1 MRVYTIW
8 FTRSSIKTMSSLK
21 NKLFQVRKFLAIA
34 LVIFS
39 APVFS
44 LNSYTDN
51 DKYTASFSAEYSSAY
66 SIDKCFDGSN
76 TSGTCASIQGGTMSI
91 IFKESSDITNLNL
104 ILASTSHIYD
114 YLEVDG
120 TRYEYELS
128 GIYNFLNVTN
138 ITVFSKS
145 TSFVYLKEIIFDFE
159 TVVTDGNGNNNNI
172 SEGVNWSMFSYSFTI
187 VGVLALFGRGVKA
200 VLDIVKYG

>member
-1 MRVYTIW
+1 
-8 FTRSSIKTMSSLK
+8 MSSLK

-51 DKYTASFSAEYSSAY
+51 DKYTASFSAPYSSAY
-66 SIDKCFDGSN
+66 DIEKCFDGS
-76 TSGTCASIQGGTMSI
+76 TATGYQCLSVTGGTMSI
-91 IFKESSDITNLNL
+91 VFNEPSDVIHLNL
-104 ILASTSHIYD
+104 VLGSTSHIYD

-120 TRYEYELS
+120 TRYEYESS
-128 GIYNFLNVTN
+128 GIYNFSNVTN
-138 ITVFSKS
+138 ITVFAKS
-145 TSFVYLKEIIFDFE
+145 TTRVYLKEISFYFV
-159 TVVTDGNGNNNNI
+159 TVVTGDNGDNNNI

-187 VGVLALFGRGVKA
+187 VAVLALFGRGVKA
-200 VLDIVKYG
+200 VLDIIKYG